1 MLWVVNKHHS
11 HWTIP
16 EKNGNNSWGGGRGR
30 GEGWWRIWS
39 FQGGQGGVGR
49 ACRNSRGQFQ
59 KNGISRNDQEKSHVK
74 FLQVLFSCTGILKTR
89 GITQYCRISTG
100 ETLFSQDW
108 IFKGVD
114 TFVTKL
120 KHWTVFFKKL
130 SPQSYLFG
138 FFLELAILL
147 LKTLPLTMNTSLE
160 LFAFY
165 FTLGNSRQNKDP
177 PLEILQNC
185 VISFGHFSWQ
195 YKT

>member
-11 HWTIP
+11 HWAIP
-16 EKNGNNSWGGGRGR
+16 EKNWNNGGGRGGDGR
-30 GEGWWRIWS
+30 GYGISRS
-39 FQGGQGGVGR
+39 GVGR

-74 FLQVLFSCTGILKTR
+74 FLPVLFSWTGILKTR
-89 GITQYCRISTG
+89 GITQFCRIFTG

-108 IFKGVD
+108 FFKGIG

-120 KHWTVFFKKL
+120 KHWTAFFKKL
-130 SPQSYLFG
+130 SPQPYLFG

-147 LKTLPLTMNTSLE
+147 LKSLPLTMNTSLE

-165 FTLGNSRQNKDP
+165 FTLGNSKQNKDP

-195 YKT
+195 HKT